1 MYIFFD
7 MDFNIF
13 VENDDWINVGMLYW
27 LLFLINVLKFM
38 LKDICIFC
46 FF

>member
-27 LLFLINVLKFM
+27 FWVGGGGRFINYLKN
-38 LKDICIFC
+38 IE
-46 FF
+46 